1 MGWVSFGTVALGL
14 IARYLPFASRPVVIG
29 AAFFPYLALAGP
41 LSVVVFSLGR
51 RWLLV
56 GAAATV
62 SAAAAATQI
71 PQYVSDKTENARW
84 GVAPV
89 RVMSVNLCLGNAIAA
104 SLVESALEN
113 ADVVAVQEL
122 TPEGLVRLSAA
133 GMDAAFPY
141 RHVHPRAGAH
151 GIGLWSKFALSQART
166 IAAPRMPFA
175 AAKIEVPGAH
185 ADPLLVVIHVT
196 NPWHI
201 DGWAADIRRLSNTL
215 RDAEDWSDGAA
226 VIVAGDFN
234 STLDM
239 RPFRDVLRL
248 GYRDAADQAGAG
260 FTLTFPGSMPVPPLA
275 AIDHILVRR
284 CTALTARTLTVPG
297 SDHRALVATMTI
309 DHRPKRSSVS

>member
-1 MGWVSFGTVALGL
+1 VGWLSLGTIALGL
-14 IARYLPFASRPVVIG
+14 VARHLPFASRPVVIG
-29 AAFFPYLALAGP
+29 AALFPYLALAGP
-41 LSVVVFSLGR
+41 LSVIVFSLRR

-56 GAAATV
+56 GASATV
-62 SAAAAATQI
+62 TAAAIATQI
-71 PQYVSDKTENARW
+71 PQHLSHKSENARR
-84 GVAPV
+84 GVVPV
-89 RVMSVNLCLGNAIAA
+89 RVMSVNLCLGRASAA
-104 SLVESALEN
+104 SLVGSALEN

-122 TPEGLVRLSAA
+122 TPEGLARLSAA

-141 RHVHPRAGAH
+141 RHVYPRPGAH
-151 GIGLWSKFALSQART
+151 GIGLWSKFALSQAWT

-175 AAKIEVPGAH
+175 AAKIAVPGAH
-185 ADPLLVVIHVT
+185 ADPLLVVVHVT

-201 DGWAADIRRLSNTL
+201 DGWAADIRRLSNAL
-215 RDAEDWSDGAA
+215 REAEDWSEGAA

-248 GYRDAADQAGAG
+248 GYRDAARQAGAG

-284 CTALTARTLTVPG
+284 CTAVTARTLIVPG
-297 SDHRALVATMTI
+297 SDHRALVATITI
-309 DHRPKRSSVS
+309 NQPIATSA